1 MKKKGKKRAKEKT
14 KSGDSFFLI
23 FLGNRI
29 GKKEQTLSLSLSLS
43 THADGTFLISR

>member
-14 KSGDSFFLI
+14 KSGDSFFSI

-29 GKKEQTLSLSLSLS
+29 GKKEQTLSLSLS